1 MAAKIVLV
9 EDDKFLRDLMSQK
22 LEETPYEIYVAED
35 GEKGME
41 KIREQKPDLILLDL
55 ILPGVNGFEVLEQLK
70 QEEELSK
77 IPVVVLSNLGQEN
90 DIEKA
95 KRLGAEDYMVKAHFT
110 LEEIISK
117 IEKYVK

>member
-1 MAAKIVLV
+1 MGAKIVVV

-22 LEETPYEIYVAED
+22 LGDTPHEIYTAAD
-35 GEKGME
+35 GEEGME

-70 QEEELSK
+70 QEEELSQ